1 MGLFKDNSK
10 NAQKKQEE
18 ALAAAAELQ
27 TMRLKNAL
35 EEEKVRNAR
44 IKRQADRD
52 IQRLTA

>member
-18 ALAAAAELQ
+18 VLAAAAELQ

-35 EEEKVRNAR
+35 EEEKVLNAR